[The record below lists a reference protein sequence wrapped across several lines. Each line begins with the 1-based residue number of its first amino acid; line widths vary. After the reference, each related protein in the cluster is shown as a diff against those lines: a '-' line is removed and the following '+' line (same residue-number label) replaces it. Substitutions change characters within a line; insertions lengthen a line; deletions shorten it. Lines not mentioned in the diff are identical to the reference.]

1 MKKIISILIIT
12 FFITGCVK
20 MNASMKINKNK
31 SMDYELILAFDKSLI
46 DQTNANFNEDS
57 IKTAENNGFKVTE
70 YNNDSMSGYK
80 FIKHFNNIDSVSTT
94 ENIVGSLDVDSNEK
108 YIFTVKKGFLKNT
121 YKANLTS
128 NSTDLNGLD
137 PSSLNQTNDLNNNST
152 TDSLDI
158 NNIDYS
164 SMSNMDVK
172 FEVTLPY
179 KAVSSNATYV
189 NDKTLTWDLLTL
201 KDKSIEFEF
210 ELYNYKNIIIVAV
223 VLFIILILI
232 VVILNKT
239 GKHKNNNNDNDTFVP
254 TQPESQIN
262 QFNSSTVQENVW
274 EQPIA
279 EQTNTEPQQNIWNQT
294 NFEQPV
300 QENIPQQPNQFNQ
313 SAVMQNNQENVWNQP
328 MPNQVP
334 EPPIQ
339 NNITNQGNINNQTQI
354 NNIQNNQSN
363 NIQN

>member
-20 MNASMKINKNK
+20 FNASMKINKNK

-46 DQTNANFNEDS
+46 DQTNANINENS
-57 IKTAENNGFKVTE
+57 IKTAENNGFKVSE

-128 NSTDLNGLD
+128 NNTDLNGLD
-137 PSSLNQTNDLNNNST
+137 PSSLNQINDLNNNST

-274 EQPIA
+274 VQA
-279 EQTNTEPQQNIWNQT
+279 KTEPQQ
-294 NFEQPV
+294 
-300 QENIPQQPNQFNQ
+300 
-313 SAVMQNNQENVWNQP
+313 NVWNQP

-339 NNITNQGNINNQTQI
+339 NNITNQGNINNQTRIFNQH
-354 NNIQNNQSN
+354 NNQN
-363 NIQN
+363 